1 MAEMALLGMSL
12 EKGSTEEE
20 EHEFTELGFVRVL
33 E

>member
-1 MAEMALLGMSL
+1 MAERALLGMSL

-20 EHEFTELGFVRVL
+20 EHEFTELGFVRVI